1 MTERSAG
8 GVVVRPGADGGW
20 LALVIRDPY
29 GRWALPKGHVEPG
42 ESLPQT
48 ARREVAEETGLTP
61 DRMGPEIDTVRWTF
75 RRQGRTIR
83 KSCTYFLMLSKGGEA
98 VPQAS
103 EGITA
108 CAWFPADEA
117 ARKIDYEDTRAMA
130 AAAVRRIRETDW

>member
-8 GVVVRPGADGGW
+8 GVVVRPGTDGGW

-29 GRWALPKGHVEPG
+29 GRWALPKGHLEPG
-42 ESLPQT
+42 ESLAQA
-48 ARREVAEETGLTP
+48 ARREVAEETGLAP
-61 DRMGPEIDTVRWTF
+61 EQMGPEIDTVSWTF
-75 RRQGRTIR
+75 RRKGRTIR
-83 KSCTYFLMLSKGGEA
+83 KSCTYFLMLSTSGDP

-117 ARKIDYEDTRAMA
+117 VRRIGYKDTRAMA
-130 AAAVRRIRETDW
+130 AAAVRRIPETDW